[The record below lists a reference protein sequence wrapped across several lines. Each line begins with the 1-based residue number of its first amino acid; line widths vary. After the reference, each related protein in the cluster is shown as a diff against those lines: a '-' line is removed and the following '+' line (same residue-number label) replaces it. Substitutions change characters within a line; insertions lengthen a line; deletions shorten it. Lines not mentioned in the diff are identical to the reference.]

1 MDYPTDHVVGDEP
14 ILPAIELIYNWR
26 STWLRSIARAW
37 IDPDFKNLLLRD
49 AKEAFREMGYDG
61 VAKTPDGREVDLWS
75 LLEINV
81 EPTDGSS
88 TTRYHPPQEN
98 QNYDRSF
105 KYNGW
110 LVAGVTGVMK
120 MHLKIFLPDPP
131 EEKWQALAI
140 SDYEAAGRVYPITG
154 F

>member
-26 STWLRSIARAW
+26 STWLRCIARAW
-37 IDPDFKNLLLRD
+37 VDADFKNLLLKD

-61 VAKTPDGREVDLWS
+61 KAKTAGGGEVDLWH
-75 LLEINV
+75 LLDIEV
-81 EPTDGSS
+81 EPSKGGEAW
-88 TTRYHPPQEN
+88 RYHAPQDN
-98 QNYDRSF
+98 ANYDRSF

-110 LVAGVTGVMK
+110 LAASAAGVMK
-120 MHLKIFLPDPP
+120 MHLKMFLPDAP

-140 SDYEAAGRVYPITG
+140 SDYEAAGRVYPVTA